1 MTRQKNNLLR
11 KLFGP
16 LSGVA
21 SAVGACNGNEE
32 LAKERAAYAEIG
44 RIVGI
49 SFSTPNVYERFAAQV
64 EKVIPFDMIVITQL
78 NLERNSFNIKYTFG
92 MDVAGIGRGN
102 TRTLEDSVV
111 AKVADASSAI
121 RTDQYIDAGS
131 AAKSLDEAG
140 LLSRIATPLIA
151 NDQVVGTL
159 HVTSKHTN
167 VYGELE
173 LARLEIVGNQIAGA
187 IASAI
192 QLQAE
197 KDRASQLESL
207 YGVAAILAQPLS
219 FEDKSKKIVDELASI
234 VSAD

>member
-1 MTRQKNNLLR
+1 M
-11 KLFGP
+11 
-16 LSGVA
+16 
-21 SAVGACNGNEE
+21 
-32 LAKERAAYAEIG
+32 
-44 RIVGI
+44 
-49 SFSTPNVYERFAAQV
+49 YERFAAQV

-92 MDVAGIGRGN
+92 MDVAGIGQGN

-151 NDQVVGTL
+151 NDEVVETL

-173 LARLEIVGNQIAGA
+173 LARLEIVGNQIVGA

-207 YGVAAILAQPLS
+207 YGVAAIQAQPLR
-219 FEDKSKKIVDELASI
+219 FEDQSKKNRR
-234 VSAD
+234 

>member
-11 KLFGP
+11 KIFGP

-49 SFSTPNVYERFAAQV
+49 PFSTPNVYERFAAQV

-92 MDVAGIGRGN
+92 IDVAGIGRGN
-102 TRTLEDSVV
+102 TRTLEDTVV

-131 AAKSLDEAG
+131 AAKFLDEAG
-140 LLSRIATPLIA
+140 LLSRIAMPLIA

-159 HVTSKHTN
+159 HVTSNIQTYT
-167 VYGELE
+167 VSLSWSGW
-173 LARLEIVGNQIAGA
+173 RLLGTK
-187 IASAI
+187 
-192 QLQAE
+192 LP
-197 KDRASQLESL
+197 
-207 YGVAAILAQPLS
+207 AQ
-219 FEDKSKKIVDELASI
+219 
-234 VSAD
+234 